1 MNGFFIYKK
10 IKIESIPWSA
20 GSAGS
25 ARLLR
30 RRAENYSLIF
40 AAACAANIILLKSG
54 CGHHGI
60 HVGLNF
66 AGEFNVKIIDQHLGH
81 GR

>member
-1 MNGFFIYKK
+1 MSVSRCKTLKPVIGVLQCSA
-10 IKIESIPWSA
+10 ES
-20 GSAGS
+20 GS

-30 RRAENYSLIF
+30 RRTENYSLIF

-54 CGHHGI
+54 CGHHGV

-66 AGEFNVKIIDQHLGH
+66 AGEFNVKFFDQHLGH